1 MGASKEFFTQ
11 LREDEQYA
19 TLSVDMETYGHIKLF
34 FQEEDHY
41 KLHSIKQIN
50 KSHKEDELLCEMYK
64 KRSKLKK
71 EITEREQFLNHNNK

>member
-19 TLSVDMETYGHIKLF
+19 TLSVDMETYGHIKF
-34 FQEEDHY
+34 FFEEEEHY

-50 KSHKEDELLCEMYK
+50 KSHKEDELLCEIWK
-64 KRSKLKK
+64 DISKLKNK
-71 EITEREQFLNHNNK
+71 AVEREQFFKP